1 MRRIIAFLLGFVILS
16 SYAFAANEDDVTRRM
31 QDYWSVYSK
40 AEFGLAADF
49 VLPSDLV
56 EMKAEILPIFITVNR
71 SDDPEF
77 QSIAAVFFSDI
88 PIGSYSEMS
97 PRQVFIALNNFIY
110 ALNPQLLSAIRQST
124 IEVKDVSWS
133 TSGGATVSYRMIIQN
148 TPVSD
153 FERFKKY
160 RGQWYMHLKESPKDT
175 AYKFRQAF
183 GL

>member
-1 MRRIIAFLLGFVILS
+1 MRSLVFLVGFVLLS
-16 SYAFAANEDDVTRRM
+16 PFAFAANEDDVTRRM
-31 QDYWSVYSK
+31 QDYWSVYAR

-49 VLPSDLV
+49 VVPSDLS
-56 EMKAEILPIFITVNR
+56 ELKAEILPLFIAVNK
-71 SDDPEF
+71 SNDPEL

-97 PRQVFIALNNFIY
+97 PRQVFVALNNFIY
-110 ALNPQLLSAIRQST
+110 ALNPQLLSAIRQSS
-124 IEVKDVSWS
+124 IEVTDVSWS
-133 TSGGATVSYRMIIQN
+133 SSGEATLSYRMVIQN

-160 RGQWYMHLKESPKDT
+160 KGQWYMHLKESPKDT